1 MTAAG
6 AFDEAAFRTYIA
18 DKIASASTAVQGH
31 VNSRL
36 DDCLTD
42 ADMAAFNVG
51 DIIFS
56 FFFKRLLFGNQRG
69 EKISIS
75 GI

>member
-18 DKIASASTAVQGH
+18 GKISTASADVQTH

-36 DDCLTD
+36 DGCLT
-42 ADMAAFNVG
+42 AANMAAFKVS
-51 DIIFS
+51 DIFLNEAYKPLQI
-56 FFFKRLLFGNQRG
+56 
-69 EKISIS
+69 ITVVCS
-75 GI
+75 GLYP